1 MAKSK
6 LSGNRFYQRA
16 KEKAS
21 RIVGDK
27 DRMHDLVA
35 SSREKL
41 QSINF
46 EDSKIS
52 RLAVNLRI
60 MIRII
65 KSYANGSYREMP
77 WKSLLA
83 LVGGVIYFLMP
94 VDLIPDFI
102 PFTGFLDD
110 FTVIMILSGAFQ
122 QDIEDFLLWEES
134 KK

>member
-6 LSGNRFYQRA
+6 LSGNTFYQKA
-16 KEKAS
+16 KQKAS
-21 RIVGDK
+21 SIVGDK
-27 DRMHDLVA
+27 ERMNELVA

-41 QSINF
+41 HNINF

-60 MIRII
+60 IIRII
-65 KSYANGSYREMP
+65 KAYANGTYRELP

-83 LVGGVIYFLMP
+83 LVAGVVYFLMP
-94 VDLIPDFI
+94 VDLLPDFI

-110 FTVIMILSGAFQ
+110 FTVIMLLSGAFQ
-122 QDIEDFLLWEES
+122 QDIENFLLWEEN

>member
-6 LSGNRFYQRA
+6 LSGNRFYQKA

-21 RIVGDK
+21 NIIGDK
-27 DRMHDLVA
+27 ERMNELLT

-41 QSINF
+41 HNINF

-52 RLAVNLRI
+52 RLGVNLRVI
-60 MIRII
+60 IRLI
-65 KSYANGSYREMP
+65 KAYANGSYRELP
-77 WKSLLA
+77 WKSLVA
-83 LVGGVIYFLMP
+83 LVSGVVYFLMP
-94 VDLIPDFI
+94 VDLLPDFI

-110 FTVIMILSGAFQ
+110 FTVIMLLSGVFQ
-122 QDIEDFLLWEES
+122 QDIEDFLIWEEN

>member
-1 MAKSK
+1 MAKSR
-6 LSGNRFYQRA
+6 LSGNKFYRIA

-21 RIVGDK
+21 SIVGDK
-27 DRMHDLVA
+27 ERMSDLVT
-35 SSREKL
+35 SSKEKL
-41 QSINF
+41 HNINF

-60 MIRII
+60 IIRII
-65 KSYANGSYREMP
+65 KAYVNGSYREMP

-83 LVGGVIYFLMP
+83 LVGGVVYFLMP

-110 FTVIMILSGAFQ
+110 FTIIMLLSGAFQ
-122 QDIEDFLLWEES
+122 QDIEDFLFWEENNQ
-134 KK
+134 

>member
-1 MAKSK
+1 MKKSV
-6 LSGNRFYQRA
+6 LSENKFFQIA

-21 RIVGDK
+21 NIVGDK
-27 DRMHDLVA
+27 ERMNDLV
-35 SSREKL
+35 SSSKDKL
-41 QSINF
+41 NNINF

-60 MIRII
+60 IIRII
-65 KSYANGSYREMP
+65 KAYASGSYRDIP

-83 LVGGVIYFLMP
+83 LIGGVVYFLMP
-94 VDLIPDFI
+94 VDLMPDFI

-110 FTVIMILSGAFQ
+110 FTIIMLLSGAFQ
-122 QDIEDFLLWEES
+122 QDIEDFLVWEEN

>member
-6 LSGNRFYQRA
+6 LSGNRFYQIA

-21 RIVGDK
+21 SIIGDK
-27 DRMHDLVA
+27 ERMNELLS

-41 QSINF
+41 HTINF

-52 RLAVNLRI
+52 RLGVNLRVI
-60 MIRII
+60 IRLI
-65 KSYANGSYREMP
+65 KAYANGSYRELP
-77 WKSLLA
+77 CKSLVA
-83 LVGGVIYFLMP
+83 LVGGVVYFLMP
-94 VDLIPDFI
+94 VDLLPDFI

-110 FTVIMILSGAFQ
+110 FTVIMLLSGVFQ
-122 QDIEDFLLWEES
+122 QDIEDFLLWEEN

>member
-6 LSGNRFYQRA
+6 LSGNRFYQIA

-21 RIVGDK
+21 SIIGDK
-27 DRMHDLVA
+27 ERMNELLT

-41 QSINF
+41 HTINF

-52 RLAVNLRI
+52 RLGVNLRVI
-60 MIRII
+60 IRLIRA
-65 KSYANGSYREMP
+65 YANGSYRELP
-77 WKSLLA
+77 WKSLVA
-83 LVGGVIYFLMP
+83 LVSGVIYFLMP
-94 VDLIPDFI
+94 VDLLPDFI

-110 FTVIMILSGAFQ
+110 FTVIMLLSGVFQ
-122 QDIEDFLLWEES
+122 QDIEDFLIWEEN

>member
-6 LSGNRFYQRA
+6 LSGNSFYQKA

-21 RIVGDK
+21 SIVGDK
-27 DRMHDLVA
+27 ERMNELLT

-41 QSINF
+41 HKINF

-52 RLAVNLRI
+52 RLGVNLRVI
-60 MIRII
+60 IRLI
-65 KSYANGSYREMP
+65 KAYANGSYRELP
-77 WKSLLA
+77 WKSLVA
-83 LVGGVIYFLMP
+83 LVSGVVYFLMP
-94 VDLIPDFI
+94 VDLLPDFI

-110 FTVIMILSGAFQ
+110 FTVIMLLSGVFQ
-122 QDIEDFLLWEES
+122 QDIEDFLIWEEN